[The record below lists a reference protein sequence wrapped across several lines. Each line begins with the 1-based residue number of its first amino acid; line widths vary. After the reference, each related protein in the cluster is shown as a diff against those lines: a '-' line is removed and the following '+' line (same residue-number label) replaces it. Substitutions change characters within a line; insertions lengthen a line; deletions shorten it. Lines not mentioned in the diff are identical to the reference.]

1 MEYEARPEELK
12 LIGKAITNYKMVN
25 NLISTKITYTI
36 SDGQTI
42 LLPMGHKIISFDL
55 R

>member
-12 LIGKAITNYKMVN
+12 LIGKAKTSYKMVN

-36 SDGQTI
+36 SDGRTI
-42 LLPMGHKIISFDL
+42 LLPMGN
-55 R
+55 